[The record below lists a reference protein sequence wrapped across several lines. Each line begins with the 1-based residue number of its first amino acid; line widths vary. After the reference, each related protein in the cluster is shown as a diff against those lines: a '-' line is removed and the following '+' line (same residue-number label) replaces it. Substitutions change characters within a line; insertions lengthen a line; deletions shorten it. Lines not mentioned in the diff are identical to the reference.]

1 MSFTLRGRTDLCI
14 LTYIPNGA
22 DARAVR
28 PYMLVMAIL
37 MCKMIEMAS
46 CANAC
51 RDARPVRPLKRLH
64 AFAPTTAL
72 FACYSPCADA
82 RIAPARGGDC
92 NKKRAWLVGSRAR
105 CDGVWGAKRPFMAR
119 RATGMDGPNACP
131 MGVVRSS
138 CAGNGPI
145 SSRVLPRVRGARR
158 QDRVLRRC
166 RSECHRALFGAS
178 CNCR

>member
-1 MSFTLRGRTDLCI
+1 MLFSLRGRTDLCI

-51 RDARPVRPLKRLH
+51 RDARLVRPLKRLR

-72 FACYSPCADA
+72 FACYSPCAGA
-82 RIAPARGGDC
+82 RIAPARGAIATKNAHGF
-92 NKKRAWLVGSRAR
+92 REAGRVVMEFGVRSGRLWLVGPRA
-105 CDGVWGAKRPFMAR
+105 WTAR
-119 RATGMDGPNACP
+119 TL
-131 MGVVRSS
+131 VRWAL
-138 CAGNGPI
+138 CAHLAQ
-145 SSRVLPRVRGARR
+145 VTA
-158 QDRVLRRC
+158 QFLR
-166 RSECHRALFGAS
+166 EFCHE
-178 CNCR
+178 